1 LNHRIEF
8 RDKAGVTDQDIAKPF
23 IGIANSYTSIVQGHV
38 HLRELGEAVKEDIL
52 EAGGTPFEFNTTAV
66 CYGIAMGHQG
76 MQNPFE
82 YVGDFRIAE
91 SFLQSQ
97 PFVGDSFQQIVVRHV
112 TFIYK

>member
-1 LNHRIEF
+1 MKE
-8 RDKAGVTDQDIAKPF
+8 
-23 IGIANSYTSIVQGHV
+23 GILQ
-38 HLRELGEAVKEDIL
+38 
-52 EAGGTPFEFNTTAV
+52 AGGTPFEFNTTAV
-66 CYGIAMGHQG
+66 CDGIAMGHQR

-112 TFIYK
+112 IHI